1 MRDKL
6 SPIAMPLLFND
17 PDLLRVYEEG
27 PGPHWGKRMIDED
40 VEGAE
45 YEFSGLVPEEELRS
59 DFKDL
64 DDEDLEKA
72 ACALDN
78 LESYKTNNALL
89 RDMNHIEDSIEA
101 LERVQAR
108 SEASERFHAI
118 YPSLTQ
124 SLLNQMQGLPHGP
137 PHSVLGSWYPGQ
149 YVPELGRVV
158 DGISGDVT
166 VGPLPPPGPEQPHPS
181 VAAAA
186 EKAKRAERKAMR
198 EAAFREAAALEAA
211 ASS

>member
-1 MRDKL
+1 MSGGGGDWRWAWRLTFHL
-6 SPIAMPLLFND
+6 SSHFMEWPWSLHMWLACRRRFSRCILEHD
-17 PDLLRVYEEG
+17 PDLVVSLH
-27 PGPHWGKRMIDED
+27 P
-40 VEGAE
+40 
-45 YEFSGLVPEEELRS
+45 LTQ
-59 DFKDL
+59 
-64 DDEDLEKA
+64 
-72 ACALDN
+72 ALP
-78 LESYKTNNALL
+78 
-89 RDMNHIEDSIEA
+89 IEA

-108 SEASERFHAI
+108 FEASERFHAI

-186 EKAKRAERKAMR
+186 EKAKRAERKARR

-211 ASS
+211 AGS